1 MPPRLTITVLGSGTS
16 HGIPMIAC
24 DCPVCTSPDPRD
36 KRTRASVAIRIDETT
51 DRDDAAPRAELAERT
66 NELFGQGRGLFGA
79 PTILIDTSPE
89 LRLQCLA
96 NGIRRVDAVLYTH
109 HHIDHIA
116 GLDDLRHFT
125 DFHKSII
132 PCFGQTATTVRL
144 RAVFAYAFEE
154 DPDYPSTKPH
164 LTLHEVSGSFEL
176 PLETSPP
183 RRPMSGAADKRLPNK
198 QVESAIR
205 NPIPARRDS
214 IRITPIPLLHGH
226 LPILGFRIGDFAYCT
241 DASEIPAGSWRLLEG
256 LDVLV
261 LNALRRRR
269 HPTHFNLEQAVEHA
283 VRIAAKRTYFTHIAH
298 ELFHETTNRGLPEG
312 MALAHDGLVIR
323 ST

>member
-36 KRTRASVAIRIDETT
+36 KRTRASVAIAIGGAEGGRDETG
-51 DRDDAAPRAELAERT
+51 DAEHAESST
-66 NELFGQGRGLFGA
+66 PPPDQGRGVPAYGRV

-116 GLDDLRHFT
+116 GLDDLRRFN
-125 DFHKSII
+125 DLQQGVI
-132 PCFGQTATTVRL
+132 PCFGLAATTQRL

-164 LTLHEVSGSFEL
+164 LTLHEVSGSFDL
-176 PLETSPP
+176 PLEASPP
-183 RRPMSGAADKRLPNK
+183 RRPMSGAADKGLPNK
-198 QVESAIR
+198 QVESA
-205 NPIPARRDS
+205 

-241 DASEIPAGSWRLLEG
+241 DASEIPAGSWPLLEG

-298 ELFHETTNRGLPEG
+298 ELLHETTNRGLPEG